1 MIPLRILHQVS
12 DPTGTEAQA
21 VKPVLDALATEGHE
35 GAWLCPTTDTAPASP
50 DGRVVVRFGTGWWHW
65 WRSERQAAVQRVAAW
80 APDLLHVHTLEHLGA
95 TLDIARRLG
104 LSVVATMHELAEPY
118 AARRLRDNLVAWVL
132 VPSEHH
138 RAHYLSRVGIPRD
151 RIVILP
157 AGVTIAPEPE
167 ACATTNGWSV
177 GMVDQ
182 DEDDEGA
189 GRFVAAVAEQQ
200 AAGLPLAA
208 QIQCDDADRADDLL
222 RLANEHHAT
231 VTLVP
236 GDDLRGFLST
246 VDVLVLPSSHGTS
259 PVLPLTAMA
268 LGRPLVALTNGGL
281 PELVRDGVTALLV
294 EPDDPDGLS
303 QALRHLHSRARREEL
318 AHASRALARERYD
331 AHLVAQA
338 TLTVYRA
345 MLGDPGPGAKA
356 EVTTT
361 WRRMTD
367 SRAR

>member
-1 MIPLRILHQVS
+1 MIPLRILHQVP

-21 VKPVLDALATEGHE
+21 VRPVLDALATEGHE
-35 GAWLCPTTDTAPASP
+35 GAWLCPAPTTPA
-50 DGRVVVRFGTGWWHW
+50 DDHRTVVTFTPGWWRW
-65 WRSERQAAVQRVAAW
+65 WRSERQATVQRVAAW
-80 APDLLHVHTLEHLGA
+80 TPDLLHVHSLEHLGA

-104 LSVVATMHELAEPY
+104 LSVVATMHELAEPH

-138 RAHYLSRVGIPRD
+138 RAHYLAQVGVPRD

-157 AGVTIAPEPE
+157 SGVAITAEPE
-167 ACATTNGWSV
+167 ACTTANGWSV
-177 GMVDQ
+177 GLVDQ
-182 DEDDEGA
+182 EEDDEGA
-189 GRFVAAVAEQQ
+189 TRFLTAVAELQ
-200 AAGLPLAA
+200 AAGLPLHA
-208 QIQCDDADRADDLL
+208 QILCDDADRADDLN
-222 RLANEHHAT
+222 RLAADRHAT

-236 GDDLRGFLST
+236 GDDLRGFLAQ
-246 VDVLVLPSSHGTS
+246 VDVLALASDRSTN

-268 LGRPLVALTNGGL
+268 LGRPLVAVTNGGL

-294 EPDDPDGLS
+294 EPDDHDGLT
-303 QALRHLHSRARREEL
+303 QGLRQLHSRARREEL
-318 AHASRALARERYD
+318 AQASRALARELYD

-345 MLGDPGPGAKA
+345 MLGDSGTGAKA

-367 SRAR
+367 SRVR